1 MNYNSQNGF
10 EQIKIPGNLN
20 KVVLNTIK
28 KAQRDKKKKKVIQNM
43 MKCSIVAASLLV
55 VLIIS
60 VNFVPTFAQSM
71 NKIPIIGKLVKY
83 FEIYHD
89 DGIKKA
95 VENNFVQA
103 VSLKASNNGI
113 TTSIDTVIA
122 DNKKVIITYSFTI
135 EKGYDNLQE
144 LLPGNFSITDKEGR
158 LILSSKGCASG
169 VKELYNDSTG
179 KIIDFVRILEIY
191 SQTGDNYDKP
201 APEYLNKFRA
211 NVFQYISKN
220 KDFTKTKKSTGTI
233 EIEAL
238 DGNTVIP
245 DELNIQFTKL
255 TEAYYQ
261 PDDEATN
268 QKNTKVFTRKA
279 FVDKN
284 KREAINID
292 GLWNVKLTLDKEM
305 KNIKPQI
312 IENVNY
318 TTGDIAFA
326 IDKVEAFPTEV
337 NMNMIIGSNTG
348 KAIEFLGFKNAYFT
362 DNNGRKYNGL
372 PGSTYTNSNH
382 KLTVNFESFY
392 FDNPKELY
400 LVIDGFKYCCE
411 SDNGNIK
418 SVDKI
423 KIKLK

>member
-1 MNYNSQNGF
+1 MQ
-10 EQIKIPGNLN
+10 
-20 KVVLNTIK
+20 VVSNTIK

-89 DGIKKA
+89 NGVRKA

-103 VSLKASNNGI
+103 ASLKATDNGI
-113 TTSIDTVIA
+113 ITSIDSVIA
-122 DNKKVIITYSFTI
+122 DNKKLIITYSFTI

-144 LLPGNFSITDKEGR
+144 LLPGNFSITDKNGR

-169 VKELYNDSTG
+169 VKELYSDSTG
-179 KIIDFVRILEIY
+179 KIVDFVRILEVY
-191 SQTGDNYDKP
+191 THSGDNYDKP
-201 APEYLNKFRA
+201 VPEYLNKFRA
-211 NVFQYISKN
+211 NVFQYVSKN
-220 KDFTKTKKSTGTI
+220 NDFAKTKKSTGTI
-233 EIEAL
+233 ELEAL
-238 DGNTVIP
+238 DENTVIP
-245 DELNIQFTKL
+245 DELNIKFTKL

-261 PDDEATN
+261 PDDEAIN

-279 FVDKN
+279 FVDKH
-284 KREAINID
+284 KREAVNIE
-292 GLWNVKLTLDKEM
+292 GSWNVKLNLDKEM
-305 KNIKPQI
+305 KNTKPQI
-312 IENVNY
+312 IENIKY
-318 TTGDIAFA
+318 TTGDIVFY
-326 IDKVEAFPTEV
+326 IEKIEAFPTEV
-337 NMNMIIGSNTG
+337 NVNMYIGSNTG

-372 PGSTYTNSNH
+372 PGITYTDSNH

-411 SDNGNIK
+411 SDNDNIK
-418 SVDKI
+418 SVDKVKI
-423 KIKLK
+423 KIK